1 MGYSIASAIVYVANC
16 GSDLIP
22 DWGTPYVMGR
32 PKEKKKKASKI
43 GEIRKT
49 TVWKECSVLFELT

>member
-32 PKEKKKKASKI
+32 PKEKKKKRHQRLERLEKQLY
-43 GEIRKT
+43 GK
-49 TVWKECSVLFELT
+49 SVVYYLN